1 MSTVPPVSYLDKI
14 KSREELAQI
23 VSAAKADGVKV
34 AHCHGC
40 FDILHPGHL
49 RHLTWAASQGD
60 MLVVTVSSDAVV
72 GKGSGR
78 PYVPE
83 RLRAET
89 LAAIEVVAHVAI
101 DDGEWAG
108 PILELLEPDI
118 YIKGKEFEDVYDG
131 RFGRERRLVES
142 YGGRVMFSSGDVV
155 YSSSHIIDNH
165 RERLEPIREHLQ
177 AYCARQGITVATLER
192 ALEGARGKRVL
203 VLGET
208 IVDRYVHTDPVGMS
222 ADSPVLVVRPK
233 EEETF
238 IGAASIVAAH
248 VASLG
253 AIPHLVTVVGDDSA
267 GEEVRASLESR
278 GLSASIVVDPTR
290 PTIVK
295 KRYLAEGKKLLN
307 VNTFRE
313 HRLDA
318 EVEREVLARV
328 AEQSDV
334 DAVIVSDFSYGAIT
348 DAMLAH
354 VAKLRAERGIPVA
367 GDVQLGNR
375 LASVARVKGVSVI
388 TPSER
393 EARVSLSDKESGV
406 ADLGVRLLQETGNDA
421 VCVTLGGRGMMVVE
435 RGALRVEEL
444 QAEPHLHELKR
455 RLTIEYL
462 PAVPRV
468 PVDPMGAG
476 DAALAAMTC
485 ALAGGGSLLEAAFL
499 GNCAGA
505 VEVGAMGNVPVSRA
519 DVLAAVR
526 DELQEPS

>member
-1 MSTVPPVSYLDKI
+1 MSYLDKI
-14 KSREELAQI
+14 KTRDELARL
-23 VSAAKADGVKV
+23 VRAAKSDGETV

-60 MLVVTVSSDAVV
+60 LLVVTVSSDAVV

-89 LAAIEVVAHVAI
+89 LAAIEVVGLVAI

-131 RFGRERRLVES
+131 RFGRERRLVEG

-165 RERLEPIREHLQ
+165 RERLEPIREQLA
-177 AYCARQGITVATLER
+177 AYCARHGISAATLES
-192 ALEGARGKRVL
+192 ALGAASGKRVL
-203 VLGET
+203 VVGET
-208 IVDRYVHTDPVGMS
+208 IVDRYVHTDPIGMS
-222 ADSPVLVVRPK
+222 ADSPALVVRPK
-233 EEETF
+233 ERETF

-253 AIPHLVTVVGDDSA
+253 AVPHLVTVVGDDEA
-267 GEEVRASLESR
+267 GEEVRASLERR
-278 GLSASIVVDPTR
+278 GLSASVVVDPTR

-295 KRYLAEGKKLLN
+295 TRYLADGKKLLN
-307 VNTFRE
+307 VNVFRE
-313 HRLDA
+313 HTLVAD
-318 EVEREVLARV
+318 VEREVLAKL
-328 AEQSDV
+328 AEHSDV
-334 DAVIVSDFSYGAIT
+334 DAVIVSDFSYGVVT
-348 DAMLAH
+348 DAVLAH
-354 VAKLRAERGIPVA
+354 VARLRDERGLPVA
-367 GDVQLGNR
+367 GDVQCGDR
-375 LASVARVKGVSVI
+375 LASVARVKGVTVI

-393 EARVSLSDKESGV
+393 EARVSLSDREAGV
-406 ADLGVRLLQETGNDA
+406 ADLGVRLLQETGNEA
-421 VCVTLGGRGMMVVE
+421 VVVTLGGRGMMVVE
-435 RGALRVEEL
+435 RGALSAEDL
-444 QAEPHLHELKR
+444 AAEPHLHELKR

-476 DAALAAMTC
+476 DAALATLAC
-485 ALAGGGSLLEAAFL
+485 ALAGGASVLEAAFL

-519 DVLAAVR
+519 DVLAAMR
-526 DELQEPS
+526 EELG